1 MCRGPQTQY
10 ETALFAE
17 PVMRLTVCQ
26 LPDDPDAFEEAFGVL
41 TDHVRRERTDIL
53 LLNEMP
59 ASPWLAHAPKFDARL
74 WKSALVA
81 HDEFPK
87 KFGPLGDVV
96 VLGSRPVESGK
107 LRLNQA
113 YLWNK
118 KTGYQPVHDKAYL
131 PDEPGFYEARWF
143 DRGPP
148 QFDPVETKRCA
159 IGFQICTEIMF
170 NEWSRAYGK
179 RGVDLI
185 AVPRASGAAS
195 RWPIAMQ
202 MAAVASGA
210 FVATSNR
217 TRPSL
222 APPEATFGGKGMIVD
237 PEGEILATT
246 SDREPFV
253 TVSIDLALAEKA
265 KRTYPRSVLEAPVE
279 KTAAARAR

>member
-1 MCRGPQTQY
+1 
-10 ETALFAE
+10 
-17 PVMRLTVCQ
+17 MRLTVCQ
-26 LPDDPDAFEEAFGVL
+26 LPDDPEAFAESFGVL
-41 TDHVRRERTDIL
+41 TDHVRRERSDIL

-59 ASPWLAHAPKFDARL
+59 ASPWLAAAPKFNAKL
-74 WKSALVA
+74 WKKSLLD

-87 KFGPLGDVV
+87 KFVPLGDVV
-96 VLGSRPVESGK
+96 ILGSRPVESGT

-113 YLWNK
+113 YLWTK
-118 KTGYQPVHDKAYL
+118 KRGYQPVHEKAYL

-143 DRGPP
+143 DRAPP
-148 QFDPVETKRCA
+148 KFDPVETKRCS

-170 NEWSRAYGK
+170 NEWSRSYGK

-217 TRPSL
+217 CRPSS
-222 APPEATFGGKGMIVD
+222 APPEATFGGKGMVVD

-265 KRTYPRSVLEAPVE
+265 KRTYPRSVLEVTQME
-279 KTAAARAR
+279 TATARAR